1 MSFRMEVR
9 KARQLEI
16 EAEVVCHDAVP
27 RISNRNARNST
38 KKIGTASPLKKNQKT
53 NLKNVEIDEE
63 YAEMRESDND
73 EDDDDEDFV
82 HNDAIAFH
90 DRFFEAS
97 KRSKTSN
104 NTLKI
109 DKNEVQK
116 RMEIIGDKVQPPP
129 CADFSRQF
137 LTWDSY
143 RVQNQLKSNF
153 KRSHI
158 KPILLLTRF

>member
-1 MSFRMEVR
+1 MDVR
-9 KARQLEI
+9 KAKVQEI

-27 RISNRNARNST
+27 RISNRSSKNTT
-38 KKIGTASPLKKNQKT
+38 KKIASPIKKEKT

-63 YAEMRESDND
+63 FAEMRESDN
-73 EDDDDEDFV
+73 DEDFV

-116 RMEIIGDKVQPPP
+116 RMEIIGEKAKPVY

-137 LTWDSY
+137 LTWDSFAV
-143 RVQNQLKSNF
+143 RNSF
-153 KRSHI
+153 
-158 KPILLLTRF
+158 

>member
-1 MSFRMEVR
+1 MSSRMDVR
-9 KARQLEI
+9 KAKVQEI

-27 RISNRNARNST
+27 RISNRSSKNTT
-38 KKIGTASPLKKNQKT
+38 KKIASPIKKEKT

-63 YAEMRESDND
+63 FAEMRESDNESD
-73 EDDDDEDFV
+73 NDEDFV

-116 RMEIIGDKVQPPP
+116 RMEIIGEKAKPVY
-129 CADFSRQF
+129 CAGFSRQF
-137 LTWDSY
+137 LTWDSFAV
-143 RVQNQLKSNF
+143 RNSF
-153 KRSHI
+153 
-158 KPILLLTRF
+158 